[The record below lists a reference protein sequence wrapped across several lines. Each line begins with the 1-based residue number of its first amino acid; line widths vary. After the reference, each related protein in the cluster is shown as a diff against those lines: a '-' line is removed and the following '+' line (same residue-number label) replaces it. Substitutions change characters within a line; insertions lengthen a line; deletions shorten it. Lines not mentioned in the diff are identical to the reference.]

1 MLLTDLIFVN
11 HLVAARWGWRHDFL
25 PFPTLYPGH
34 NFCSY
39 FCNKGRI
46 MKKKTYLNSK
56 MLIQYGRQLM
66 CCATAQIKHTEHT

>member
-11 HLVAARWGWRHDFL
+11 HLVAAHWGWRHDFL

-46 MKKKTYLNSK
+46 MKKKNLFKLSMEDSLCVVLLLRLNTQN
-56 MLIQYGRQLM
+56 I
-66 CCATAQIKHTEHT
+66 HE